1 VDHDPQVEK
10 PCSNTYTIN
19 NFLLTMDIAALA
31 NHIVDQVRPAAEV
44 SSVPYAVT

>member
-1 VDHDPQVEK
+1 
-10 PCSNTYTIN
+10 
-19 NFLLTMDIAALA
+19 MDIAALA